1 MTACGQAKR
10 WQKTAKHPFFISV
23 NVSGHQLEQ
32 KDFASRIIAI
42 LSITG
47 LALEHLE
54 LEITESVF
62 LHNFPAI
69 IHSLNCLRK
78 EGIRLALDDFG
89 MGYIFIHRLS
99 RLFLD
104 CLKIDQS
111 FVRTL
116 GSAKTRNIIKVM
128 ANLAKELV

>member
-1 MTACGQAKR
+1 LLTACGQAKR

-69 IHSLNCLRK
+69 IHSLNC
-78 EGIRLALDDFG
+78 
-89 MGYIFIHRLS
+89 
-99 RLFLD
+99 
-104 CLKIDQS
+104 
-111 FVRTL
+111 
-116 GSAKTRNIIKVM
+116 
-128 ANLAKELV
+128 